1 MDDEVCHLRNV
12 AERREKADK
21 LRAKQLTMMQ
31 YLRDINRA
39 ASYGIEIEDIELKAM
54 QALETIAELSQR
66 IEELGQ

>member
-1 MDDEVCHLRNV
+1 MDDEVCHLRDI
-12 AERREKADK
+12 AGRRKAADK

-39 ASYGIEIEDIELKAM
+39 ASYGIEIEDIELKAV
-54 QALETIAELSQR
+54 QALDTIADLSQR